1 MEANEAVIEEKKE
14 VKPDPK
20 RRLLHRIV
28 LYDIL
33 SNPGMEPHRG
43 KSMPAH
49 LSIPMMPGLE
59 TVWAP
64 NGYGKTFAMEV
75 LEKIWK
81 PSKYSQ
87 DEAGFKGGV
96 HWLSDFLRE
105 CQAMI
110 LSISDIPRSDAFTR
124 SRFYEINDKNR
135 TRSWIPSSAERT
147 FPFSLMMARIV
158 ELCPRNGVEEVYDLF
173 IKPKW
178 EPTLNH
184 KISFQVSV
192 IKRFH
197 GAALAQRFYE
207 ENHPEWLE
215 ERDRQLET
223 NSGGKFDRL
232 EPWKFELENSDEEVI
247 EFLKGSGKFGD
258 MFDLHDK
265 EAIYEDFFIPAI
277 PRTYSWDDTGA
288 KDASDDEGVDPFG
301 DGLEHFAILSQHDN
315 ELMEFSCF
323 DLFKEETKTF
333 TTNFH
338 LNHGIGLIGYESKED
353 DEKKIIWSRVERTF
367 DDVRH
372 RDRDEYLPN
381 MRVIS
386 TENRQPP
393 HPNIYFRGRGENLH
407 DAPGE
412 IQELLEIIRGT
423 RFEYLEIPKESLRFF
438 ENIEKMD
445 SNIRGLISGMSDSEV
460 EKMEHR
466 INKVLMMNGER
477 DPWAR
482 EVVFRAKE
490 SDMKRIEANFDVE
503 IGDYYF
509 NSNHTY
515 APLPSPDFILPLSEE
530 RTSISK
536 GILEEAIDAQRAYI
550 LTFKDLFIN
559 GQKEAQRRATVVAE
573 ELRSRDL
580 GTGIKTGETDVSQQ
594 SDIREMMEDMNEAH
608 SSLDRALMTYKKA
621 VAFLSFLVGMK
632 SALDE
637 ATPDVKSPRTLMD
650 DEEWEEWTEL
660 HYSWKATRYV
670 SIDQIDPDYVRRII
684 NKLVDLSSLDVNRP
698 WWPSIESDSSIPQSE
713 EWDALS
719 AITENIP
726 LESFFRGEAHFG
738 PHSLQ
743 NPIPHRLWIS
753 KLEKALLIAEAPIGM
768 DRATF
773 DVKSPYYAIPL
784 AKDVLSFGQKSTI
797 LTELFLGAFE
807 SISLR
812 PRGKASPDRM
822 CLIIDEPEVG
832 RSEHSLSLLI
842 ERLRESKE
850 YMEGHAIS
858 SGETNHHGLDNSI
871 IVLSHRNSLLREVSG
886 RYHLMQPFD
895 PVYYDQEED

>member
-1 MEANEAVIEEKKE
+1 MVLGEEYE
-14 VKPDPK
+14 ENTAPK

-87 DEAGFKGGV
+87 DEAGFMGGV

-110 LSISDIPRSDAFTR
+110 LSISDIPRSDAFTK

-135 TRSWIPSSAERT
+135 TKSWIPSSSERT

-158 ELCPRNGVEEVYDLF
+158 EACPRNGVEEVYDLF

-207 ENHPEWLE
+207 ENHSEWLE
-215 ERDRQLET
+215 ETDRQLET

-265 EAIYEDFFIPAI
+265 DSIYEDFFVPAI
-277 PRTYSWDDTGA
+277 PRTYSWDSPRLTA
-288 KDASDDEGVDPFG
+288 NHLSDDEIATTDGNMKDPVT
-301 DGLEHFAILSQHDN
+301 DALRQKKSEKEPKEPS
-315 ELMEFSCF
+315 SF
-323 DLFKEETKTF
+323 DLFNEETKTF
-333 TTNFH
+333 KTNFH
-338 LNHGIGLIGYESKED
+338 LNHEIGLIWYESKEEEID
-353 DEKKIIWSRVERTF
+353 GVKLEIWSRVERNF
-367 DDVRH
+367 DDIGH
-372 RDRDEYLPN
+372 RNSDQYLPN
-381 MRVIS
+381 MRATS

-393 HPNIYFRGRGENLH
+393 HPNIYFSGRGENLH
-407 DAPGE
+407 DAPDE
-412 IQELLEIIRGT
+412 IQELLEVIRGT
-423 RFEYLEIPKESLRFF
+423 RIEYLEIPKESLRFF
-438 ENIEKMD
+438 ENIDKMD
-445 SNIRGLISGMSDSEV
+445 SNVRGLISEMSDSEV
-460 EKMEHR
+460 KLMEER
-466 INKVLMMNGER
+466 INNVLMANGEQ

-482 EVVFRAKE
+482 EVVFRKKG
-490 SDMKRIEANFDVE
+490 SDKKRVEAEFELE
-503 IGDYYF
+503 IGDYYIATPPSSQTRPLYI
-509 NSNHTY
+509 SN
-515 APLPSPDFILPLSEE
+515 LILPLSEE
-530 RTSISK
+530 MTESSK
-536 GILEEAIDAQRAYI
+536 RELE
-550 LTFKDLFIN
+550 
-559 GQKEAQRRATVVAE
+559 
-573 ELRSRDL
+573 SS
-580 GTGIKTGETDVSQQ
+580 IKTQKTYTNMLKRLAIKRQEDFQLSATAVVKELESLNLENGTKKGETDVSQQ
-594 SDIREMMEDMNEAH
+594 SDARGMIEDMNEA
-608 SSLDRALMTYKKA
+608 SSTLDKSLMAYKKA
-621 VAFLSFLVGMK
+621 AAVVSFLEGMK

-637 ATPDVKSPRTLMD
+637 ATPLVKTPPIIY
-650 DEEWEEWTEL
+650 EEGEEIHVSTN
-660 HYSWKATRYV
+660 RYV
-670 SIDQIDPDYVRRII
+670 SVDRIDPDYIRGII
-684 NKLVDLSSLDVNRP
+684 DKLVDISALDVNRP
-698 WWPSIESDSSIPQSE
+698 WWPAIEADSSIPQSD
-713 EWDALS
+713 EWDAVS

-738 PHSLQ
+738 PHSLE
-743 NPIPHRLWIS
+743 NPIPHRLWVS
-753 KLEKALLIAEAPIGM
+753 KLEKALLIAEAPIGIG
-768 DRATF
+768 RATF

-812 PRGKASPDRM
+812 PRGETSPDRM
-822 CLIIDEPEVG
+822 CLVIDEPEVG

-842 ERLRESKE
+842 ERLRESKGN
-850 YMEGHAIS
+850 MEEHRS
-858 SGETNHHGLDNSI
+858 PDWLFDRSGLDNSI
-871 IVLSHRNSLLREVSG
+871 IVLSHRNSLLKEVSG

-895 PVYYDQEED
+895 PVYYDQEEE

>member
-1 MEANEAVIEEKKE
+1 MVKGKEKEEE
-14 VKPDPK
+14 SEDE
-20 RRLLHRIV
+20 RRVLHRIV

-110 LSISDIPRSDAFTR
+110 LSISDIPRSDFFTK
-124 SRFYEINDKNR
+124 SRFYEINDKNT

-158 ELCPRNGVEEVYDLF
+158 ELSSQNAVEEVYDLF

-184 KISFQVSV
+184 KISFQISV

-197 GAALAQRFYE
+197 GAALAQRFFQ
-207 ENHPEWLE
+207 ENHSQWLE
-215 ERDRQLET
+215 ERDRQLEI
-223 NSGGKFDRL
+223 NSGGKFNRL
-232 EPWKFELENSDEEVI
+232 EPWKFELENSDEEII
-247 EFLKGSGKFGD
+247 EFLRESGKFGD
-258 MFDLHDK
+258 MFELHDK

-277 PRTYSWDDTGA
+277 PRTYSWDSPELGA
-288 KDASDDEGVDPFG
+288 QHLSDDEGDDPFG
-301 DGLEHFAILSQHDN
+301 DGLEHFAIPSQHDN
-315 ELMEFSCF
+315 ELMEFSSF
-323 DLFKEETKTF
+323 DLFKEERKTS

-338 LNHGIGLIGYESKED
+338 LNQEMGLIGYESNENGTTSK
-353 DEKKIIWSRVERTF
+353 VERTF
-367 DDVRH
+367 DNIRH
-372 RDRDEYLPN
+372 RDQEGYLPN
-381 MRVIS
+381 MRIMS

-393 HPNIYFRGRGENLH
+393 HPNIYFSGRGENIH
-407 DAPGE
+407 HAPGE
-412 IQELLEIIRGT
+412 IQELLEVVRGT
-423 RFEYLEIPKESLRFF
+423 RIEYLEIPKESLRFF
-438 ENIEKMD
+438 ENIDKMD
-445 SNIRGLISGMSDSEV
+445 SNVRGLISEMPDSEV
-460 EKMEHR
+460 KSMEKK
-466 INKVLMMNGER
+466 INKVLMGNGEQ

-482 EVVFRAKE
+482 EVVFRKKG
-490 SDMKRIEANFDVE
+490 SDTKRIEAKFDLE
-503 IGDYYF
+503 IGDYYID
-509 NSNHTY
+509 SGTTTPQTL
-515 APLPSPDFILPLSEE
+515 PLPILGLILPLSEE
-530 RTSISK
+530 RTVISK
-536 GILEEAIDAQRAYI
+536 GVMESNIKI
-550 LTFKDLFIN
+550 
-559 GQKEAQRRATVVAE
+559 QKNYTKMLRRMVIERQE
-573 ELRSRDL
+573 ELQLSATAVVKEL
-580 GTGIKTGETDVSQQ
+580 EALNLENGTKKGETDVSLQ
-594 SDIREMMEDMNEAH
+594 SDTRGMIEDMNEA
-608 SSLDRALMTYKKA
+608 SSTLDKSLMAYKKA
-621 VAFLSFLVGMK
+621 AAVVSFLEGMK

-637 ATPDVKSPRTLMD
+637 ATPHVKTPPIIGED
-650 DEEWEEWTEL
+650 GEEIHDQT
-660 HYSWKATRYV
+660 SRYV
-670 SIDQIDPDYVRRII
+670 SVDRIDPDYVRGII

-698 WWPSIESDSSIPQSE
+698 WWPSIESDSSIPRSD
-713 EWDALS
+713 EWDAVS

-726 LESFFRGEAHFG
+726 LESFFRGEAHVG
-738 PHSLQ
+738 THSPE
-743 NPIPHRLWIS
+743 NPIPHRLWAS
-753 KLEKALLIAEAPIGM
+753 KLEKALLIAEAPIGIG
-768 DRATF
+768 RATF

-812 PRGKASPDRM
+812 PRGEMSPDRM
-822 CLIIDEPEVG
+822 CLVIDEPEVG

-858 SGETNHHGLDNSI
+858 AGDTNRYGLDNSI

-895 PVYYDQEED
+895 PAYYDQEEE